1 MIQQLA
7 KQPRPG
13 GAAGSRW
20 RYIKRD
26 PTQRGTPSGLAPPS
40 GVTSKTVHFKNV
52 AQWSNKVD
60 PLLYANG
67 NLYEAGSFFVGL
79 SKNGSWKR
87 PQGYKSPEEIKA
99 EFELEEMKRLKK
111 IRDEKRALEHE
122 IMNDE
127 FEEWYSKADESEVDQ
142 LIEGMGNPTVTKMA
156 ANDLK
161 MRKTMVKTAWL
172 KQPRAR
178 AS

>member
-1 MIQQLA
+1 
-7 KQPRPG
+7 
-13 GAAGSRW
+13 
-20 RYIKRD
+20 
-26 PTQRGTPSGLAPPS
+26 
-40 GVTSKTVHFKNV
+40 
-52 AQWSNKVD
+52 
-60 PLLYANG
+60 
-67 NLYEAGSFFVGL
+67 VGL